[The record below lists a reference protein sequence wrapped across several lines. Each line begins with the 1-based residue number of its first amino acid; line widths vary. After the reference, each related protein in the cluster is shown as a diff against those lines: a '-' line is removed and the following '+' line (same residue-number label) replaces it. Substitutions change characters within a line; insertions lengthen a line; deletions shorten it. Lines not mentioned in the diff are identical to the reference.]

1 MVLLGGV
8 LVDGFR
14 KVVFTV
20 PESLPANKI
29 MKKQS
34 LNLRKLLKMSKGR
47 NKSKRLDDKMKML
60 PR

>member
-14 KVVFTV
+14 NVVFTV
-20 PESLPANKI
+20 PESLPADKI

-34 LNLRKLLKMSKGR
+34 LNLRKTTKDV
-47 NKSKRLDDKMKML
+47 KRQKQEQKLGS
-60 PR
+60 

>member
-14 KVVFTV
+14 NVVFTV

-34 LNLRKLLKMSKGR
+34 YLNLRKTTKDV
-47 NKSKRLDDKMKML
+47 KRQKQEQKLGS
-60 PR
+60 

>member
-34 LNLRKLLKMSKGR
+34 LNVRKTTKDV
-47 NKSKRLDDKMKML
+47 KR
-60 PR
+60 